1 MTNSKD
7 TSIYSRERVSS
18 VAPTIYTQLPEWV
31 NTSFSN
37 FSEFLNHYYKFIATD
52 TEIDL
57 VLDNMSVI
65 KAVGETDSALID
77 SLYAEFA
84 NYIPSGHPDGENAP
98 SRREL
103 LLKIVATLYNSRGTS
118 ESAKKFF
125 SFFYNDH
132 TASVVPYKTEDFS
145 LNIFNDTDPVNR
157 PKSKLWEPYAY
168 VIRTSANIDE
178 WYDSYIKII
187 HPIGYYLISLITHEA
202 VAGKDSDTEYDVLN
216 MFNMFPNQMN
226 NPLNWRRLDNGYYD
240 FYWDWYK
247 YARPAHAITFNYAS
261 LIHSA
266 EPVIYV
272 KPSDSYEAVEYTP
285 TQFDDVGVFQYQDE
299 PVGFSVL
306 SYEVPPYTG
315 NIFEDP
321 SHLTLSIGGD
331 TLSFGDGVVTLSD
344 VSELMENYAWL
355 NEIMPTYGAD
365 HCPTVQP
372 GLLKRVTVSAL
383 PQVEIIPLNDPI
395 NEGEWGAFIIKIS
408 DPYIQDEEPAA
419 LDISFNVVEPN
430 RGALAQNN
438 WLDEGTWTSDKSWTE
453 GEQPEVAINTLT
465 LNDDSYDESFV
476 LAQGFWDDDHEGDG
490 NIWNDDA
497 VISFD
502 GFEYSEDNNLDRYD
516 FSLASDTITFAPG
529 VVSSYD
535 GTTQEAIDD
544 FEAWIGDSPS
554 ALSEGIFAFPTFT
567 NQSSYKSKVFT
578 VRAEATLSTND
589 GFNVKSEAVKTFTIN
604 NITEFPPIPDGVA
617 VFKTNSLQA

>member
-7 TSIYSRERVSS
+7 TSIYSRDRVSS

-65 KAVGETDSALID
+65 KAVGETDSELID
-77 SLYAEFA
+77 ALYNEFA
-84 NYIPSGHPDGENAP
+84 NYIPSGHPDAENAP

-145 LNIFNDTDPVNR
+145 LNIFNDTDLVNR
-157 PKSKLWEPYAY
+157 PKSKLWEPYTY

-178 WYDSYIKII
+178 WYDPYIKII

-202 VAGKDSDTEYDVLN
+202 VAGKESDTEYDVLD

-261 LIHSA
+261 LIASA
-266 EPVIYV
+266 EPVIYT
-272 KPSDSYEAVEYTP
+272 KSE
-285 TQFDDVGVFQYQDE
+285 
-299 PVGFSVL
+299 
-306 SYEVPPYTG
+306 EVSFED
-315 NIFEDP
+315 NIFEGP
-321 SHLTLSIGGD
+321 
-331 TLSFGDGVVTLSD
+331 DGAD
-344 VSELMENYAWL
+344 ELMENYAWL
-355 NEIMPTYGAD
+355 NEIVPTYGGD

-372 GLLKRVTVSAL
+372 GLLKRTTVSAL
-383 PQVEIIPLNDPI
+383 PQIEIIPLNDPI
-395 NEGEWGAFIIKIS
+395 NEGDWGAFIIKIS
-408 DPYIQDEEPAA
+408 VPYMQDEEPAA

-490 NIWNDDA
+490 NIWNDDV

-554 ALSEGIFAFPTFT
+554 TLSEGIFAFPTFT
-567 NQSSYKSKVFT
+567 NQSSYKDKVFT

-589 GFNVKSEAVKTFTIN
+589 GFDVKSEAVKTFTIN